1 MSIHFKFPCEGVT
14 YTLREIDSFNAFPKD
29 DHDHIRQLQEMLP
42 ISDSVKYYVTP
53 TAEDWFE
60 DGIAIVRDGE
70 IFLLAKLGE
79 YHDCGVF

>member
-14 YTLREIDSFNAFPKD
+14 YTLREIDSSNAFPKN

-42 ISDSVKYYVTP
+42 ISDSLKYYVTP
-53 TAEDWFE
+53 TVEDWFE
-60 DGIAIVRDGE
+60 DGIAIVRNGE
-70 IFLLAKLGE
+70 IFLLAKLDE

>member
-1 MSIHFKFPCEGVT
+1 MAINFKLPLDGVI

-42 ISDSVKYYVTP
+42 ISDSLKYYVTP
-53 TAEDWFE
+53 TVEDWFE
-60 DGIAIVRDGE
+60 DGIAIVRNGE
-70 IFLLAKLGE
+70 IFLLAKLDE